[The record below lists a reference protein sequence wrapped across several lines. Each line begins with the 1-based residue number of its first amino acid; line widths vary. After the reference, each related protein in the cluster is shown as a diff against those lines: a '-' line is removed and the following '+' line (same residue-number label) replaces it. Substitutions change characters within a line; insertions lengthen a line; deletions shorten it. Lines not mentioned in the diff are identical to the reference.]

1 MQYQQLLTLDV
12 LSLLRLITAGTIEE
26 KIYQRQ
32 IFKTALSNQILQ
44 DPRQRRLFSQ
54 KDLRDLFTLKADV
67 DSVAKG
73 GEGVTE
79 TGALTK
85 GRGVVDVDIDD
96 RKISGDEKGQEGNK
110 ETLEEVLKS
119 KGLAG
124 IFDHDVV
131 DTPYAKKSFTVREME
146 EQATKVADRAAKSL
160 VRSSATTD
168 LFTPTFTGSEETAP
182 QRFGGISRAQERK
195 KEERTYENSFG
206 GAKSAGLN
214 IGSGGAVSSSS
225 LLQQVQRR
233 RNDIATGGEHS
244 ASSNSHKEEDFAV
257 TLMKR
262 FRKFIK
268 QFTEKCGKGPSTSQI
283 LDEFKDVKDSDAA
296 LFKSI
301 LKQVAVPSKG
311 HWFLR

>member
-1 MQYQQLLTLDV
+1 M
-12 LSLLRLITAGTIEE
+12 ITAGTIEE

-85 GRGVVDVDIDD
+85 GRGVVDVDIED
-96 RKISGDEKGQEGNK
+96 RKKSGDEKDQEGNK

-160 VRSSATTD
+160 ARSSATTD
-168 LFTPTFTGSEETAP
+168 VFTPTFTGSEETAP

-195 KEERTYENSFG
+195 KEERSYENNFG

-214 IGSGGAVSSSS
+214 IGSGGALSSSS

-244 ASSNSHKEEDFAV
+244 ASSNDYKEEDFAV

-262 FRKFIK
+262 IRKFIK
-268 QFTEKCGKGPSTSQI
+268 QFAEKCGNGPSTSQI

-301 LKQVAVPSKG
+301 LKQVAVPSEG
-311 HWFLR
+311 HWFLKR